1 MFKKKNLKD
10 KFPLFLLKSE
20 DSNKIINYQ
29 ELIGKYKRKI
39 NYILRNINFP
49 GEIFEI
55 NECSTFITFNIKIF
69 KNFNINDLYLFKSH
83 FNNDFYKVK
92 YRFDINDINK
102 KNLLLEIKNNYYN
115 FPNFKNLII
124 KLKSDYINEKIIL
137 GENYKGQKIYKSLS
151 KLFIVAQQE
160 DKINFVNN
168 LITTIVL
175 TKDYQE
181 IKFKILNKEDFKFAY
196 DDSLPYFEKN
206 KNNIN
211 YSLQEIIN
219 IFETRNNLL
228 KKYNIS
234 NFDKYNKSIADKEK
248 KIEKIILIIPE
259 IIDILNNNDPLMI
272 KKFEKII
279 EYGEKFLIYPII
291 LTNKID
297 DKNFK
302 NFNLNLFKKEQKI
315 LFSVNDFSKNYIFKE
330 KAIDQLFLIGDFL
343 IYNENKFIHCQQT
356 KISDQELKLINNYL
370 KNFYNFKNR
379 KKKLNKNMKL
389 EIEDENSLEQ
399 KDFLIKSA
407 KIILCEK
414 KEINLQTIQSYM
426 GINYNEA
433 YLILDNLFKYKIIE
447 KEKNNN
453 NFYKLIDED
462 ICNEIRDF

>member
-1 MFKKKNLKD
+1 
-10 KFPLFLLKSE
+10 
-20 DSNKIINYQ
+20 
-29 ELIGKYKRKI
+29 
-39 NYILRNINFP
+39 
-49 GEIFEI
+49 
-55 NECSTFITFNIKIF
+55 
-69 KNFNINDLYLFKSH
+69 
-83 FNNDFYKVK
+83 
-92 YRFDINDINK
+92 
-102 KNLLLEIKNNYYN
+102 
-115 FPNFKNLII
+115 
-124 KLKSDYINEKIIL
+124 
-137 GENYKGQKIYKSLS
+137 
-151 KLFIVAQQE
+151 
-160 DKINFVNN
+160 
-168 LITTIVL
+168 
-175 TKDYQE
+175 
-181 IKFKILNKEDFKFAY
+181 
-196 DDSLPYFEKN
+196 
-206 KNNIN
+206 
-211 YSLQEIIN
+211 
-219 IFETRNNLL
+219 
-228 KKYNIS
+228 
-234 NFDKYNKSIADKEK
+234 
-248 KIEKIILIIPE
+248 
-259 IIDILNNNDPLMI
+259 MI

>member
-1 MFKKKNLKD
+1 
-10 KFPLFLLKSE
+10 
-20 DSNKIINYQ
+20 
-29 ELIGKYKRKI
+29 
-39 NYILRNINFP
+39 
-49 GEIFEI
+49 
-55 NECSTFITFNIKIF
+55 
-69 KNFNINDLYLFKSH
+69 
-83 FNNDFYKVK
+83 
-92 YRFDINDINK
+92 
-102 KNLLLEIKNNYYN
+102 
-115 FPNFKNLII
+115 LII